1 MKNIITQLENAMTL
15 ADIFRVVKAVVLMNI
30 GKSRGGLMLGVA
42 NLGNLPKGFFGG
54 FFTTGSNVIVMN
66 KILFRG

>member
-42 NLGNLPKGFFGG
+42 TLGTSLKASLVDSLPRVP
-54 FFTTGSNVIVMN
+54 T
-66 KILFRG
+66 L